1 MAARTD
7 RQVEQSIAASAA
19 ALGLPASALAP
30 TQLPWE
36 VGTTPVPAG
45 TFTMLDPA
53 NATGKQTI
61 LGSTVPAY
69 GAGLAGPV
77 AVGAAPLSNPTY
89 VAKPKNTTTN
99 VYDASGN
106 VIGTNTV
113 TYNWDGTPNAPVY
126 TAGAS
131 ASTSATSATQDAF
144 ALLEQ
149 TFNSYG
155 LESLAPLIKG
165 YMQQNMGPYQAALLL
180 KQTPE
185 YQARFAGN
193 FARKAAGLNM
203 LSEAEYLALENSYTN
218 LFGAYGV
225 KNLANKNQFAT
236 LIGNDVSSTELTS
249 RLDLAV
255 NQVQNADPT
264 VVATLKQFYPSV
276 SNQDL
281 VSYFLAPGETLPK
294 LQMQVQAADIGAA
307 ATQQG
312 LPTSKASAEALA
324 KYGVTYGQ
332 AQTGYGKIAEAL
344 PTTQKLSQ
352 IYGAQTGI
360 NYDQTE
366 AEAQY
371 LKNSGAAAL
380 EQQKLKE
387 LETAQFQGRSGVLGA
402 NASGYSGSL
411 GKNIQGSY

>member
-1 MAARTD
+1 MATPTTTAAAKTAAATKASSAATAAKASMAS
-7 RQVEQSIAASAA
+7 QAAAKQSALSLLQSAVKAKTTGIGSINSAA
-19 ALGLPASALAP
+19 ANSAAQTAIDLSNQAVAAQQTATTAASENATIQALPLD
-30 TQLPWE
+30 
-36 VGTTPVPAG
+36 TTPV
-45 TFTMLDPA
+45 
-53 NATGKQTI
+53 I
-61 LGSTVPAY
+61 ST
-69 GAGLAGPV
+69 
-77 AVGAAPLSNPTY
+77 
-89 VAKPKNTTTN
+89 
-99 VYDASGN
+99 D
-106 VIGTNTV
+106 
-113 TYNWDGTPNAPVY
+113 
-126 TAGAS
+126 
-131 ASTSATSATQDAF
+131 TQDAF

-149 TFNSYG
+149 TFNQYG

-165 YMQQNMGPYQAALLL
+165 YMQQNMGPNQAALLL

-185 YQARFAGN
+185 YKARFAGN
-193 FARKAAGLNM
+193 FTRQAAGLNM

-218 LFGAYGV
+218 LFGSYGV
-225 KNLANKNQFAT
+225 KNLANRNQFAT
-236 LIGNDVSSTELTS
+236 LIGNDVSSTELNS

-294 LQMQVQAADIGAA
+294 LQMQVQSADIGAA

-312 LPTSKASAEALA
+312 LSTSQASAEALA

-344 PTTQKLSQ
+344 PASQKLSQ

-380 EQQKLKE
+380 EQQKLAD
-387 LETAQFQGRSGVLGA
+387 LEKQQFSGRSGVLGA
-402 NASGYSGSL
+402 NVAAGYGGSL
-411 GKNIQGSY
+411 GKSIQGSF